1 MSKRITPKS
10 LNALGFIIMS
20 LPSLRHF
27 VLILKQTLFLVLFT
41 IQIQEKWKEQ
51 TFPIPSY
58 IYDRY
63 SFHEET
69 DFEKAKSIIHSLHNR
84 PSTTFLNNTLINLSE
99 LHDLFLTNKKLS
111 PYIPKFEVAT
121 IQKHFQTVVKN

>member
-41 IQIQEKWKEQ
+41 IQIQENGKSKHSLFLLIYMIVILFTRKQ
-51 TFPIPSY
+51 TLKSKINYSLFAQP
-58 IYDRY
+58 
-63 SFHEET
+63 SFHY
-69 DFEKAKSIIHSLHNR
+69 L
-84 PSTTFLNNTLINLSE
+84 LNNTLINLSE
-99 LHDLFLTNKKLS
+99 LHDLFLTNKNCLLIYPNLKWQRYKTFS
-111 PYIPKFEVAT
+111 NFC
-121 IQKHFQTVVKN
+121 

>member
-1 MSKRITPKS
+1 M
-10 LNALGFIIMS
+10 
-20 LPSLRHF
+20 
-27 VLILKQTLFLVLFT
+27 
-41 IQIQEKWKEQ
+41 EKQ

-84 PSTTFLNNTLINLSE
+84 PSTTFLNNTLINSSE
-99 LHDLFLTNKKLS
+99 LHDLFLTNKNCLLIYQNLKLRRYKTFS
-111 PYIPKFEVAT
+111 
-121 IQKHFQTVVKN
+121 NCC